1 MSRIVFQAV
10 DWAEQD
16 CEPEPEDCEGI
27 TVARDRVVVTVY
39 GRCVDGKVVHARLHA
54 FKPTLLIKGGKKYSE
69 SVLTTAG
76 VFDQDVART
85 KLRDLNGYHPA
96 PAVFTVCKFETAQAF
111 CSARRKLKDVGVPLY
126 NCRLQPF
133 MQLVHKSGVSP
144 SGWISLPSSSNDEQ
158 VVEIEADWTEMSH
171 VTEPPAPMAPFVV
184 TSYDIECYSAT
195 GDFPSAIKGYNKL
208 GREVVRYMESLKANG
223 TADAFSWLESAV
235 KRSLRGLEGELSPC
249 VVAAGESPVDDDVLR
264 HSLFGDLF
272 DMMRQAKWDTS
283 TATDKIAR
291 VTAKLNSLT
300 NRGFAES
307 LKVAATA
314 AGSAVARAYVSCIE
328 TGFGDE
334 TTTVMRGLHAGKD
347 AAPWVP
353 PTCIEDMARS
363 ALKGAQTAHRN
374 SQNADDLKEQI
385 SSKAERYAASQAQ
398 RCELPWVTPPLPRL
412 EGDPVIQVGMTTRTG
427 NEPDMQKC
435 VLVLGTCGEIEG
447 VDVRTFD
454 DEASLLKAFAAEI
467 RRLDPDF
474 VTGYNI
480 MGFDFKY
487 IKDRAE
493 ELRIP
498 DADMEMGR
506 SAPERSARNP
516 MFVEKR
522 LVSAAYGDNTL
533 RFYDMPGRVVF
544 DLMKVVQR
552 EHKLSSYKLDAVAQH
567 FTGDKKDDLSPA
579 DIFRMHAQGPE
590 ERAIVAKYCVQDC
603 MLVSDLVQKLNTLP
617 NAIGMAD
624 VCLVPTSYIF
634 LRGQGCKILSLVAK
648 RCRLDGFALPELR
661 RQEAEGYDGAFV
673 LNPRIGV
680 YLDTPVAV
688 LDFSSLYPSSMIA
701 TNLSHDTMLG
711 DDQPDP
717 EGLEVE
723 AVSFMLRDKAGNER
737 EVTKRFVQ
745 AGANDEHEGVLP
757 RTLKKLLGSR
767 ASVRKEMKTV
777 DDPFQRAVMD
787 GLQLA
792 YKVTANSLYGQLG
805 SATSD
810 ICCVEIA
817 ASTTA
822 VGRSMLIKLKDFVE
836 NERNGDVIY
845 GDTDSCFLTFPRACE
860 GLSGKE
866 ALAATIKAA
875 IACSDAFRPTI
886 KKPQDAEYEYV
897 LWPFILLSKKRY
909 IANTYQTDPDAKPK
923 QKSMGVVLSRRDN
936 AQIVKRIFG
945 GVIDRLLNG
954 ADVAGAVTFVKE
966 ALSDL
971 VAGKVPVSDL
981 VVSKNLGSE
990 YADPDRIAHA
1000 VLARRMEERDPGSAP
1015 AVGDRVPYVYIVPP
1029 GGHVKGTLQG
1039 DRIEHPDHLD
1049 GAQLDFEHYIM
1060 CQVMKPVAQVFALV
1074 VHDIPGCKLTREAMD
1089 AMHIVHL
1096 NECAGDV
1103 EKARRKDDA
1112 VKMKEVIR
1120 LIFEDSMKECER
1132 ARLGVKDIS
1141 SYF

>member
-1 MSRIVFQAV
+1 MSRVVFQAV

-16 CEPEPEDCEGI
+16 CEPDAEDGE
-27 TVARDRVVVTVY
+27 VAKDRVVVTVY
-39 GRCVDGKVVHARLHA
+39 GRCVDGKVVHAKLHS
-54 FKPTLLIKGGKKYSE
+54 FKPTLLIKGGKRYSE

-85 KLRDLNGYHPA
+85 KLRDLNGYHPE
-96 PAVFTVCKFETAQAF
+96 PCVFTVCKFDTAQAF
-111 CSARRKLKDVGVPLY
+111 CSARRKLKDVGIPLY

-133 MQLVHKSGVSP
+133 MQLVHKANVSP
-144 SGWISLPSSSNDEQ
+144 SGWISLPSSSNDEP
-158 VVEIEADWTEMSH
+158 VIEIEADWTDLAH
-171 VTEPPAPMAPFVV
+171 VPGAEAPAPMAPFVV

-223 TADAFSWLESAV
+223 ATDAFSWLESAV

-249 VVAAGESPVDDDVLR
+249 VVAAGESQVDDDVLR

-272 DMMRQAKWDTS
+272 DMMRQPKWETS

-300 NRGFAES
+300 NRGFSES
-307 LKVAATA
+307 LKVAALA
-314 AGSAVARAYVSCIE
+314 AGSAVARAYVSCME
-328 TGFGDE
+328 TGLGDE
-334 TTTVMRGLHAGKD
+334 TTTVIRGVHAGKD

-353 PTCIEDMARS
+353 PTCIEDMAKS

-385 SSKAERYAASQAQ
+385 SSKAERYAASEAQ
-398 RCELPWVTPPLPRL
+398 RCPLPWVTPPLPRL
-412 EGDPVIQVGMTTRTG
+412 EGDPVIQIGLTTRTG
-427 NEPDMQKC
+427 NDPDMQKC
-435 VLVLGTCGEIEG
+435 VLVLGTCGDIEE

-487 IKDRAE
+487 IRDRAD

-506 SAPERSARNP
+506 SDQERTSRNP

-579 DIFRMHAQGPE
+579 DIFRMHAQGPA
-590 ERAIVAKYCVQDC
+590 ERATVARYCVQDC
-603 MLVSDLVQKLNTLP
+603 LLVSDLVQKLNTLP

-624 VCLVPTSYIF
+624 VCLVPVSYIF

-688 LDFSSLYPSSMIA
+688 LDFNSLYPSSMIA
-701 TNLSHDTMLG
+701 TNLSHDTMLT

-745 AGANDEHEGVLP
+745 AGPNDEYEGVLP
-757 RTLKKLLGSR
+757 RTLKILLNSR
-767 ASVRKEMKTV
+767 ASVRKEMKSV
-777 DDPFQRAVMD
+777 SDPFQRAVMD
-787 GLQLA
+787 GMQLA

-822 VGRSMLIKLKDFVE
+822 VGRSMLIQLKDFVE
-836 NERNGDVIY
+836 NERQGDVIY
-845 GDTDSCFLTFPRACE
+845 GDTDSAFMTFPRAIE
-860 GLSGKE
+860 GLSGKD

-875 IACSDAFRPTI
+875 IACSEEFLKLI
-886 KKPQDAEYEYV
+886 KKPQHAAYEKTMF
-897 LWPFILLSKKRY
+897 PFILISKKRY
-909 IANTYQTDPDAKPK
+909 LGLLYEEDPDAKPK
-923 QKSMGVVLSRRDN
+923 QKFMGVVLSRRDN
-936 AQIVKRIFG
+936 APIVKTVYS

-954 ADVAGAVTFVKE
+954 ADVAGAVAFVKQAMAE
-966 ALSDL
+966 L
-971 VAGKVPVSDL
+971 VAGKVPMSEL
-981 VVSKNLGSE
+981 IVSKNLGGE

-1000 VLARRMEERDPGSAP
+1000 VLARRMDERDPGSAP

-1039 DRIEHPDHLD
+1039 DRIEHPAHLN
-1049 GAQLDFEHYIM
+1049 GAQLDYEHYIIG
-1060 CQVMKPVAQVFALV
+1060 QVMKPVSQLFALM
-1074 VHDIPGCKLTREAMD
+1074 VHDIPGCKLTREFMEGQ
-1089 AMHIVHL
+1089 HIVHL
-1096 NECAGDV
+1096 NDCDGD
-1103 EKARRKDDA
+1103 EDKARRKDDA
-1112 VKMKEVIR
+1112 LKMREVQR
-1120 LIFEDSMKECER
+1120 LIFEDSLKECER
-1132 ARLGVKDIS
+1132 LRLGVKDIS